1 MNGKPKKLVEQLEA
15 ARASL
20 RALQDALERTQK
32 MIEQTRKVIDEAK
45 EVGAGDDDSPPANPS
60 G

>member
-1 MNGKPKKLVEQLEA
+1 MNGKPQKLVEQLEA

-20 RALQDALERTQK
+20 RALQDALERTHR
-32 MIEQTRKVIDEAK
+32 MIEQTRKIIDEAK
-45 EVGAGDDDSPPANPS
+45 SLDEPEEGAPPADAS